1 MKTFRWAL
9 IEASRQATSAPFP
22 ELDVILAIT
31 SVNSGHELTA
41 DSTLPTSEVHVEE
54 RAAQELIPKILGR
67 MRRMLLM
74 EP

>member
-1 MKTFRWAL
+1 MKTFRWAP

-54 RAAQELIPKILGR
+54 
-67 MRRMLLM
+67 
-74 EP
+74 